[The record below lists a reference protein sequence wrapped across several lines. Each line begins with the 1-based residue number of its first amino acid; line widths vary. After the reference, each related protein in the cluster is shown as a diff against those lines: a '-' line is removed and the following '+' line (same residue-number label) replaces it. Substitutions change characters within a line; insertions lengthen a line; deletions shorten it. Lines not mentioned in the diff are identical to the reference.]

1 MATELISGV
10 KAFNA
15 SLQTIEK
22 RMRMAGRQIVVEG
35 GQVIAK
41 NSREMFTSVVE
52 NKQGVQGV
60 IDRSYGQKG
69 QTKMKL
75 VRKGAHVGPEGGPPN
90 TRTGYLQRSIQ
101 TSRPEEIGTGRWT
114 TSTGPKAIYG
124 RRIELGFPRGNYA
137 YPYLQPGFEKSMP
150 EIKVISERVWAG
162 VLRG

>member
-15 SLQTIEK
+15 SLQKIEK

-101 TSRPEEIGTGRWT
+101 TSRPEEIGFGRWT
-114 TSTGPKAIYG
+114 TSTGPKAVYG

-150 EIKVISERVWAG
+150 ELKVISERVWAG

>member
-41 NSREMFTSVVE
+41 NSREMFTE
-52 NKQGVQGV
+52 PGNG
-60 IDRSYGQKG
+60 
-69 QTKMKL
+69 
-75 VRKGAHVGPEGGPPN
+75 RKGRHVGPVGGPPN
-90 TRTGYLQRSIQ
+90 VRTGYLGRSIQ
-101 TSRPEEIGTGRWT
+101 TSRPEEIGFGRWT
-114 TSTGPKAIYG
+114 TSTGPKAVYG

-150 EIKVISERVWAG
+150 EIRKISERVWAG